1 MAEGTVLVT
10 GATGL
15 LGTEVVAQLLSTT
28 NSKIYVLVRA
38 ASEEEAEGR
47 LRALWWD
54 DATLVNAIG
63 KRVHA
68 IIGDITKPLEI
79 KHMDITHV
87 IHCAAETG
95 VQKSRRELR
104 NINIDGTRHVVRM
117 AELLPQLQCFIHVS
131 TAYVAGTKSGII
143 LEEAPLSTQFYSQYE
158 QSKAEAEK
166 IVRES
171 TLPYIICR
179 PGMIVGNTKTGRT
192 RNFNTVYYVLKLILL
207 GKLRVLPL
215 SSKQTVNLI
224 PADYVAQ
231 QVVKLAFMPDA
242 EGHTFHLTPP
252 TDSLPQAGQL
262 VDAVREWAKANL
274 DIDIPKP
281 VYLPVPMLRSIGKR
295 YNARH
300 RAKKRSLLSNLT
312 ALMPYFFDDH
322 VFDRTNTDM
331 FTGKYQLDWR
341 SYLPKELEFACRH
354 NFMRISDNS
363 IFQQAMLRRESRHYP
378 ITYYNITANGT
389 ERITGH
395 EMNAMVN
402 SYVGQLNKMCVKP
415 GDTVALSGINCA
427 EHAAI
432 DNAIGLVGA
441 ISVPIYY
448 TTPADEIALL
458 MNKSGAR
465 WFFVGDERVMQN
477 VKGLPESIQ
486 IIPFGPLKDNP
497 IPQPST
503 PITHHLSP
511 STSLA
516 TIRYTS
522 GTTGEPKGVM
532 FSYSQLKW
540 MGEVLT
546 NLLSWQHRNSE
557 MRYLSFL
564 PMSHVVEGIL
574 AAYAPY
580 CMLCKA
586 KIYYL
591 TDFQML
597 TKALPEVRPTVFFSV
612 PRFYEKL
619 WEQIEQNPLGQ
630 RYLRMS
636 DGPLRR
642 ILAKMLRRAVLR
654 KAGLDKCSQLLVGSA
669 PISEELLLHFR
680 QLGVEIHN
688 AYGQTEAPL
697 ITLSRLGD
705 NVIPSIGTPLP
716 DTTVTVAP
724 DGELV
729 VTGPQVALGYYNLDT
744 NTFKDGKLYTGDLGQ
759 MDADGHVYISG
770 RKKDM
775 LITSYGKNINCT
787 KIEQR
792 LMDIPCVEQAVL
804 VGEQRPYCTALLWT
818 NGNIDT
824 LATDVESMN
833 QQLSHPE
840 QVKRYLIVSTP
851 LSIARGELTP
861 NLKVKRNVVLEHYS
875 NEIENLYANG

>member
-15 LGTEVVAQLLSTT
+15 LGTEVVAQLLETT
-28 NSKIYVLVRA
+28 NSLIYALVRA
-38 ASEEEAEGR
+38 ESEEIAERR
-47 LRALWWD
+47 LRALWWGND
-54 DATLVNAIG
+54 TLTNAIG
-63 KRVHA
+63 KRVHP
-68 IIGDITKPLEI
+68 IIGDITKPLESQ
-79 KHMDITHV
+79 KMDITHV

-95 VQKSRRELR
+95 LQKSHEELW
-104 NINIDGTRHVVRM
+104 NINVDGTRHVIRM
-117 AELLPQLQCFIHVS
+117 AELLPYLQRFTYVS
-131 TAYVAGTKSGII
+131 TAYVAGTQSGRIT
-143 LEEAPLSTQFYSQYE
+143 EDAPLPTQFYSQYE

-166 IVRES
+166 IVRSS

-179 PGMIVGNTKTGRT
+179 PGMIVGNSKTGRT
-192 RNFNTVYYVLKLILL
+192 RNFNTVYYVLKLMLQ
-207 GKLRVLPL
+207 GKLRVLPV
-215 SSKQTVNLI
+215 SSMQTVNVI
-224 PADYVAQ
+224 PVDYVAQ
-231 QVVKLAFMPDA
+231 QVTNLTFSPEA
-242 EGHTFHLTPP
+242 EGRTFHLTAPA
-252 TDSLPQAGQL
+252 DSLPQVGDL
-262 VDAVREWAKANL
+262 VESVRTWAKQNL
-274 DIDIPKP
+274 HIDVPKP
-281 VYLPVPMLRSIGKR
+281 IYLPMPILRTIGER
-295 YNARH
+295 YNSGH
-300 RAKKRSLLSNLT
+300 DAKKRTLLSNLT
-312 ALMPYFFDDH
+312 ALMPYFFDNH
-322 VFDRTNTDM
+322 VFDRTNTDQ
-331 FTGKYQLDWR
+331 FSGKYGLDWR
-341 SYLPKELEFACRH
+341 SYLPTLLEFACRH
-354 NFMRISDNS
+354 NFMRLSDNS

-389 ERITGH
+389 ERVTGR

-402 SYVGQLNKMCVKP
+402 SYVGQLNKMGVKP

-477 VKGLPESIQ
+477 VKGLPESIK
-486 IIPFGPLKDNP
+486 IIPFGPLKDG
-497 IPQPST
+497 S
-503 PITHHLSP
+503 ITHHP
-511 STSLA
+511 SHITHHPLQCDSLA

-546 NLLSWQHRNSE
+546 NLLSWHDRNSE

-630 RYLRMS
+630 RYLKMS

-642 ILAKMLRRAVLR
+642 ILARILRRAVLR

-729 VTGPQVALGYYNLDT
+729 VTGPQVALGYYKLDT

-840 QVKRYLIVSTP
+840 QVKRYLIISTP

-861 NLKVKRNVVLEHYS
+861 NLKVKRNVVIEHYS